1 MEKLAAD
8 TTKVLDEV
16 ALTNGTEDLLTAT
29 GSLDTSVAS
38 DEQIPAPQQSDES
51 GEEFTE
57 EELKKAE
64 EFKT

>member
-38 DEQIPAPQQSDES
+38 DEQIPAP
-51 GEEFTE
+51 
-57 EELKKAE
+57 
-64 EFKT
+64 